1 MSYLTRSST
10 QKILNPIKKSFSSF
24 SSFSSSSTNNSNI
37 KSDESS
43 REDLILDDEIVKMYL
58 GFEKIGLPIHGFT
71 DIAFFLPRIF
81 LPSRTPII
89 SGKRWLHASLLLETK
104 NDYSIVVEYGA
115 YDGDDIV
122 TKDNNNNYTAHKTYY
137 WFEQSHGLRY
147 AELNYYDYKYD
158 KLAYDSYS
166 ERIFPL
172 ECGRR
177 RTLRQVLRECNSQK
191 KWTCANYDLAC
202 QNCQDFIAKF
212 LDVIDGYRKEKT
224 AYRGLHNLSSTK
236 IPVVILNILE
246 KNEDDAMNTVE
257 KVPIVGPI
265 IGAFYGIFR

>member
-1 MSYLTRSST
+1 MSSLT
-10 QKILNPIKKSFSSF
+10 
-24 SSFSSSSTNNSNI
+24 
-37 KSDESS
+37 

-81 LPSRTPII
+81 LPSRTPFI
-89 SGKRWLHASLLLETK
+89 SGKTWYHASLLLETK
-104 NDYSIVVEYGA
+104 NDYSIVVEYGG
-115 YDGDDIV
+115 YNGDDI
-122 TKDNNNNYTAHKTYY
+122 KDKKRNNYRTYY
-137 WFEQSHGLRY
+137 WYEQSHGLRY
-147 AELNYYDYKYD
+147 AEMSYYNYKYY
-158 KLAYDSYS
+158 KLNDDFYS

-177 RTLRQVLRECNSQK
+177 MTLREVLRECNKSK
-191 KWTCANYDLAC
+191 KWTCENYDLVR
-202 QNCQDFIAKF
+202 QNSQDFVAKF
-212 LDVIDGYRKEKT
+212 IEIIDGYRKEKT

-236 IPVVILNILE
+236 IPIVILNQLE
-246 KNEDDAMNTVE
+246 KNEDDGWNTVG

>member
-1 MSYLTRSST
+1 MSYFSRSST
-10 QKILNPIKKSFSSF
+10 QKILYPIKKTF

-37 KSDESS
+37 KSDEPS

-122 TKDNNNNYTAHKTYY
+122 TKDDNNNYTAHKTYY

-147 AELNYYDYKYD
+147 AELNYYDYKYH
-158 KLAYDSYS
+158 KLDYDSYS

-191 KWTCANYDLAC
+191 KWNCANYDLAC